1 MLIYYQTT
9 LLVIYDIHHHHQY
22 NRFIFSYHVS
32 NCGNILTSV
41 VWFQNFVQSLFSL
54 SMPWAACLQSMNP
67 QESLSKWVPKVKKK
81 GNMGSESKKKGNI
94 KIPIFLDFFFTCLD
108 LRENPNQ
115 GLKFYFCQIVTLLEL
130 GVPTFLLSVEARP
143 LPKQRRKRTRRMVA
157 VWFAVIIIVVLLGER
172 LLTVDVAELLLVEVL
187 THDGSSFTFK
197 VQK

>member
-9 LLVIYDIHHHHQY
+9 LLVIYDIHHPHQY

-54 SMPWAACLQSMNP
+54 PMPWAACLQSMNP
-67 QESLSKWVPKVKKK
+67 QESLSKWVPKVKKRK
-81 GNMGSESKKKGNI
+81 HKNTNFSR
-94 KIPIFLDFFFTCLD
+94 FFFTCLD

-130 GVPTFLLSVEARP
+130 GVPTFLLSVETGP

-187 THDGSSFTFK
+187 SHDGSSFTFK
-197 VQK
+197 AQK